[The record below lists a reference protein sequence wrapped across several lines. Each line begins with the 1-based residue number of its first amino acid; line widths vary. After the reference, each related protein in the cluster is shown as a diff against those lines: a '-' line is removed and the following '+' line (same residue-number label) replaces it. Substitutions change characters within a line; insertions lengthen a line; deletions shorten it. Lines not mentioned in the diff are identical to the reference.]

1 MIENKVNS
9 PLIASRITLYILAKE
24 LNISPAEAYSMPYS
38 MIRDFMILFSI
49 QKEEEVKEME
59 KMKNGLQSNR
69 TRTGTY

>member
-24 LNISPAEAYSMPYS
+24 LNISPAEAYSLPYS

-49 QKEEEVKEME
+49 QKEEEAKHME
-59 KMKNGLQSNR
+59 GMRNGL
-69 TRTGTY
+69 TTKKFG